1 MKTKNATR
9 NSYRKTLGDV
19 LCASAFSL
27 FMLALLMVAMNAE
40 TVSQFLR
47 GGIR

>member
-19 LCASAFSL
+19 LCTCAFSVFVIVL
-27 FMLALLMVAMNAE
+27 YFVVMNAE
-40 TVSQFLR
+40 TVSQFLK